1 MKVDKYSA
9 EQLMGF
15 YETMFKTRRFE
26 EETFEF
32 YKKGMMAGLAHLYM
46 GEEAVAAGVCAA
58 LNDEDYIGSTH
69 RGHGHLVA
77 RGAEIDRMMAEI
89 LGKETGYSNG
99 KGGSMHIMAM
109 DKGILGANG
118 IVGGEIPIATG
129 AAYTAKYKGTDQ
141 VAVSFMGDS
150 ATNEGTFHESINM
163 AAAWDLPCVYVI
175 ENNLYGISVDIRD
188 VTNTPDL
195 AVRAKAYDIP
205 GVVVDGMDVI
215 AVYEAAVKAVKR
227 AREGKGPT
235 IIECKTYRWQ
245 GHHVGDPATYR
256 KRRSET
262 EKEDWMKRCPVTNFR
277 ATMIESGKVKE
288 ADIEALE
295 ERVEAEI
302 QAAVKF
308 AADSPY
314 PDPSEAFTDVFQQ
327 GTL

>member
-1 MKVDKYSA
+1 MKDYDK
-9 EQLMGF
+9 EQLLNF
-15 YETMFKTRRFE
+15 YETMFKMRRFE

-32 YKKGMMAGLAHLYM
+32 YKKGLMAGLAHLYL
-46 GEEAVAAGVCAA
+46 GEEAVATGVCAA
-58 LNDEDYIGSTH
+58 LNEDDYVGSTH

-77 RGAEIDRMMAEI
+77 RDADIALMMAEI
-89 LGKETGYSNG
+89 LGKKTGYSHG

-129 AAYTAKYKGTDQ
+129 AAYTALYKKNGK

-163 AAAWDLPCVYVI
+163 AAAWKLPCVYVI

-205 GVVVDGMDVI
+205 GIVVDGMDVI
-215 AVYEAAVKAVKR
+215 AVYEAAKEAVER
-227 AREGKGPT
+227 ARNGEGPS

-245 GHHVGDPATYR
+245 GHHVGDPAAYR

-262 EKEDWMKRCPVTNFR
+262 EKEDWMARCPVTNLR
-277 ATMIESGKVKE
+277 AEIIKTKKAREEEI
-288 ADIEALE
+288 IALE
-295 ERVEAEI
+295 ERIETEV
-302 QAAVKF
+302 QTAVKF
-308 AADSPY
+308 AAESDY
-314 PDPSEAFTDVFQQ
+314 PEASEAFTDVFLE
-327 GTL
+327 GVL